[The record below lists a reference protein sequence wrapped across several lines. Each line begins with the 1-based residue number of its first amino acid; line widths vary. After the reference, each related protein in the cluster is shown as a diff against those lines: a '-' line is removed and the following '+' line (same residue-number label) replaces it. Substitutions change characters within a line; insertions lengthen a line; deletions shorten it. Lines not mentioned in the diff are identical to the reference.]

1 MTTLAQIRDW
11 LKTQVDCPHWYIGKI
26 DGSKDTCIGIYGR
39 PTPDRVKPTIGG
51 MENRSYALKAVSILV
66 HWGKN
71 ANLAEQKA
79 QEVYVALIGR
89 SNFKVGNTRIVMVDM
104 RNCEPVA
111 IGTDENGV
119 YEYVID
125 AYFFYERGES

>member
-1 MTTLAQIRDW
+1 MTLAQIRDW
-11 LKTQVDCPHWYIGKI
+11 LKTQADCPNWYINKI

-39 PTPDRVKPTIGG
+39 QAPDLVKPTIGG

-89 SNFKVGNTRIVMVDM
+89 SNFKVGNRRVVMVDM
-104 RNCEPVA
+104 RTSEPVA
-111 IGTDENGV
+111 VGTDEKGI

-125 AYFFYERGES
+125 AYFYYERGER

>member
-1 MTTLAQIRDW
+1 MTLAQIRDW
-11 LKTQVDCPHWYIGKI
+11 LETQVDCPNWSIGKI
-26 DGSKDTCIGIYGR
+26 DGNKDTCIGIYGR
-39 PTPDRVKPTIGG
+39 PAPDLIKPVIGG
-51 MENRSYALKAVSILV
+51 MENRSYTMKAVTALV

-89 SNFKVGNTRIVMVDM
+89 SNFTVGGKRVIMVDM
-104 RNCEPVA
+104 RTPEPVA
-111 IGTDENGV
+111 VGTDEQGV

-125 AYFFYERGES
+125 AYFYYER